1 MILSSRRFLKLFSD
15 GAVFRSTESRFHF
28 WITLYEKKF
37 CRCLLPFVANSFT
50 RRAPFLAC
58 LTSQNADGSIRVIP
72 FRILKTLMRSPQS
85 LRCCSVMRPSI
96 FLLSSEFF
104 DFHTPKPSPLI
115 APLLTTLPLP
125 MCLVGKQPYLKTS
138 QKFSL

>member
-104 DFHTPKPSPLI
+104 DFN
-115 APLLTTLPLP
+115 
-125 MCLVGKQPYLKTS
+125 PYTRAVAFDCTDSSILAS
-138 QKFSL
+138 ADVLGGQAAIP